1 MCVFAAFEL
10 EIRALL
16 KHKAKKKKK
25 RKLKQKVWDKFEI
38 YFFFDKIQTKTL
50 FYSFVD
56 IASILKAQISKFNL
70 KKKTLSKKEFN
81 SVSNINHSFV

>member
-25 RKLKQKVWDKFEI
+25 RKLKQKV
-38 YFFFDKIQTKTL
+38 
-50 FYSFVD
+50 
-56 IASILKAQISKFNL
+56 
-70 KKKTLSKKEFN
+70 
-81 SVSNINHSFV
+81 